1 MYCYGR
7 KFLTG
12 LLIAIGISSLF
23 TNIYYVYKFGPPYQ
37 SPSHNLQ
44 DVRTFPPIAALRHK
58 NVNNNNVKVRRSL
71 VNVPPEAETEATSIH
86 KITAAAAAA
95 AKIKKSPA
103 KAIIAKV
110 NTTSATITKVKTD
123 AVTTSKPGPSNGQAG
138 DHVHSFLLAAS
149 YSDSIGSLPKSLL
162 QLGQFAKDLDISDV
176 VAPWV
181 FGYRVYG
188 LKRLVANTDRGQ
200 NSIAVNRLYDMK
212 SVNNLMAQCSHTMLT
227 LFTDF
232 IEKASRN
239 VTVIY
244 FVRNNFVEPSQFHL
258 LKDIDKML
266 DFGKSQVVDCTSL
279 VKNDSQTT
287 GKDLINAL
295 NAELT
300 GNGHKFHISSFI
312 CIDNSKVVKMEH
324 INNFLRKRKG
334 NHTVVLLNWKGYAP
348 LINKPY
354 EPSKYWVETTHTF
367 PGDKCHIAFMPLH
380 FELPK
385 VAHQFLTHTGI
396 SGTNY
401 ISVYVSF
408 EYFARLNNDQY
419 TDCCLKETD
428 RVIRSVMTKRNMNQV
443 LIIGDHSKYSS
454 STCDS
459 GCVKR
464 SFAMVTTM
472 TKWGLNVTRFDPDVT
487 SAKHHHPAYNLFA
500 EINLLST
507 SKMLIMVG
515 QNLLYSHIKSN
526 FLQRYP
532 TDGNTKLYAI
542 CINSGTYL
550 RDLTSKTIQC
560 KEKLVS
566 L

>member
-12 LLIAIGISSLF
+12 LLITIGVSSLF
-23 TNIYYVYKFGPPYQ
+23 TNIYYVYKFGPPYH
-37 SPSHNLQ
+37 PPGHNVQ
-44 DVRTFPPIAALRHK
+44 DVRTFSPIAALRHK
-58 NVNNNNVKVRRSL
+58 NVNNNVKVRRSL
-71 VNVPPEAETEATSIH
+71 VNVPPDEAETKETSSF
-86 KITAAAAAA
+86 KINAA
-95 AKIKKSPA
+95 AKSKKSPA
-103 KAIIAKV
+103 KTIIAKDIT
-110 NTTSATITKVKTD
+110 NTTSATITTAGKITVKTNP
-123 AVTTSKPGPSNGQAG
+123 ATTSKPGPSNGQAG

-149 YSDSIGSLPKSLL
+149 YSDTVGSLPKSLL

-212 SVNNLMAQCSHTMLT
+212 SVNNLMTQCSHTELT

-232 IEKASRN
+232 IEKAPRN
-239 VTVIY
+239 ITVIY
-244 FVRNNFVEPSQFHL
+244 FVRDNFIEPSQFHL
-258 LKDIDKML
+258 LKDIDKIL
-266 DFGKSQVVDCTSL
+266 EFSKSQVVDCTSL
-279 VKNDSQTT
+279 VKNNSQT
-287 GKDLINAL
+287 GKDLMNAL

-300 GNGHKFHISSFI
+300 GNASKFHISSFI
-312 CIDNSKVVKMEH
+312 CVDNSKLVKMEH
-324 INNFLRKRKG
+324 INTFLRKHKG
-334 NHTVVLLNWKGYAP
+334 DHTVVLLNWKGYAP

-354 EPSKYWVETTHTF
+354 DPSKYWVDTTHTF
-367 PGDKCHIAFMPLH
+367 PGDKCHTTFMPLH
-380 FELPK
+380 FELPRA
-385 VAHQFLTHTGI
+385 AHQFLTHTGI

-428 RVIRSVMTKRNMNQV
+428 RVIRSIMTKHKVNQV
-443 LIIGDHSKYSS
+443 LIIGDHSKHSS
-454 STCDS
+454 SACDS

-464 SFAMVTTM
+464 SFAIVTKM

-487 SAKHHHPAYNLFA
+487 SAKHHHPAYNVFA
-500 EINLLST
+500 EVNLLSS

-515 QNLLYSHIKSN
+515 QNLLYSHVKSN

-532 TDGNTKLYAI
+532 TDGTTKLYAI

-550 RDLTSKTIQC
+550 RDLASKTIQC
-560 KEKLVS
+560 KEKTS
-566 L
+566 

>member
-7 KFLTG
+7 RVLTG
-12 LLIAIGISSLF
+12 LLITIGISSLF

-37 SPSHNLQ
+37 SLSHSVQ
-44 DVRTFPPIAALRHK
+44 DVRTFSPIAVHRHK
-58 NVNNNNVKVRRSL
+58 NVNSNVKVRRSL
-71 VNVPPEAETEATSIH
+71 VNIPAEAAETKATSTH
-86 KITAAAAAA
+86 KVTAT
-95 AKIKKSPA
+95 AKFVKSTARTSMIKNA
-103 KAIIAKV
+103 TNTATRKA
-110 NTTSATITKVKTD
+110 TVKTN
-123 AVTTSKPGPSNGQAG
+123 AVTTSKPRPSNVNSHAG

-149 YSDSIGSLPKSLL
+149 YLDSVGSLPKSLL
-162 QLGQFAKDLDISDV
+162 QLGQFAKDLGIPDV

-188 LKRLVANTDRGQ
+188 LKRLVANVDRGQ
-200 NSIAVNRLYDMK
+200 NSIAVNRLYDIK
-212 SVNNLMAQCSHTMLT
+212 SMNNLMTQCSNTMVT

-244 FVRNNFVEPSQFHL
+244 FVRSNFIEPSQFHL
-258 LKDIDKML
+258 LKDINNILEFK
-266 DFGKSQVVDCTSL
+266 KSQVVDCTPL
-279 VKNDSQTT
+279 VKNDTQTT

-300 GNGHKFHISSFI
+300 NGGQKFHISSYI
-312 CIDNSKVVKMEH
+312 CVDNSKVIKMER
-324 INNFLRKRKG
+324 INSFLRKHKG
-334 NHTVVLLNWKGYAP
+334 NHTIVLLNWKGYAP
-348 LINKPY
+348 IINKPY
-354 EPSKYWVETTHTF
+354 DPSRYWVDITHTF
-367 PGDKCHIAFMPLH
+367 PGDKCHTALMPLH
-380 FELPK
+380 FELPR

-401 ISVYVSF
+401 IGVYVSF

-419 TDCCLKETD
+419 TDCCLKETN
-428 RVIRSVMTKRNMNQV
+428 RVIKTVMAKHNTKQV
-443 LIIGDHSKYSS
+443 LIIGDHSKQSS

-464 SFAMVTTM
+464 SFAIVTTM
-472 TKWGLNVTRFDPDVT
+472 TDQGLNVTRFDPDVT
-487 SAKHHHPAYNLFA
+487 TAKHHHPAYNLFA

-507 SKMLIMVG
+507 SKMLLMVG
-515 QNLLYSHIKSN
+515 QNLLYSHIKST

-550 RDLTSKTIQC
+550 RDLSSKTIQC
-560 KEKLVS
+560 KEKLIS
-566 L
+566 